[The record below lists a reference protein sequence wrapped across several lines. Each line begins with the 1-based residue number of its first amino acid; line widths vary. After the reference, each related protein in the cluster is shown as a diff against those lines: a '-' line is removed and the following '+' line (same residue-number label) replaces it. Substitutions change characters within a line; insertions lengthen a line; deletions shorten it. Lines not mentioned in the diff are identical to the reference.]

1 VLVLIIIL
9 KIKLKKAENGYKK
22 ALLAGLGFVGLIL
35 SSYLL
40 IFGSSQ
46 RKRYRII
53 PITNNSKK
61 IAYNKMVWDY
71 EYTKINIISKFIY

>member
-40 IFGSSQ
+40 ILDR
-46 RKRYRII
+46 RKENDI
-53 PITNNSKK
+53 
-61 IAYNKMVWDY
+61 
-71 EYTKINIISKFIY
+71 E